1 MSARRS
7 IADLSAD
14 LADRAESFCRQYF
27 PEGRKQGNYWQVGD
41 TSGAKG
47 QSLAVRLQAQGGR
60 KAGSWTDYATGQFGD
75 LIDLLHERLGSC
87 TLGETLKEVR
97 SFLGEAP
104 CPALPREPRKVAHPG
119 TAFSKRIA
127 RARKLFAAGE
137 PVLGTLAASYL
148 QGRGISRL
156 GPALRYHP
164 RVFLWQGEDDSD
176 LPQRAPALLA
186 KITDNRGQVTGCARF
201 YLNPSTGGL
210 AATESP
216 KRILGQLR
224 GHAIR
229 FWSGTSR
236 NDLIVGEGLENTL
249 SVGTALPEFDLAS
262 CLTATHLGL
271 FIPPPGIKRI
281 WIARDNDEAGRN
293 ASSRLRN
300 QLESLGIAFG
310 GLVPQ
315 LGDFNDDL
323 RAFGIDAL
331 RRSLLGA
338 MKAQGLEI
346 EDGLPPAS
354 SRDA

>member
-1 MSARRS
+1 MSAQCS

-14 LADRAESFCRQYF
+14 LADRTESFCRQYF

-47 QSLAVRLQAQGGR
+47 QSLAIRLQAEGGR
-60 KAGSWTDYATGQFGD
+60 KAGSWTDYATGEYGD
-75 LIDLLHERLGSC
+75 LIGLLQERLGSV
-87 TLGETLKEVR
+87 TLKETLREVR

-104 CPALPREPRKVAHPG
+104 SPATPHATRNPEPANAASG
-119 TAFSKRIA
+119 KRIA
-127 RARKLFAAGE
+127 RARKLFAAGK

-148 QGRGISRL
+148 FGRGITRL

-164 RVFLWQGEDDSD
+164 QVFLRHGENENAP
-176 LPQRAPALLA
+176 PQRAPALLA
-186 KITDNRGQVTGCARF
+186 KITDNRGQVTGCART
-201 YLNPSTGGL
+201 YLDPSTGGL
-210 AATESP
+210 AAIENP
-216 KRILGQLR
+216 KRILGQLH

-236 NDLIVGEGLENTL
+236 SDLIVGEGLENTL

-281 WIARDNDEAGRN
+281 WIARDNDDAGRN
-293 ASSRLRN
+293 ASKRLRN
-300 QLESLGIAFG
+300 QLESRGIAG
-310 GLVPQ
+310 GDLVPQ

-323 RAFGIDAL
+323 RVSGKDVL
-331 RRSLLGA
+331 RQFLLEA
-338 MKAQGLEI
+338 MKEQGLEI
-346 EDGLPPAS
+346 EDG
-354 SRDA
+354 